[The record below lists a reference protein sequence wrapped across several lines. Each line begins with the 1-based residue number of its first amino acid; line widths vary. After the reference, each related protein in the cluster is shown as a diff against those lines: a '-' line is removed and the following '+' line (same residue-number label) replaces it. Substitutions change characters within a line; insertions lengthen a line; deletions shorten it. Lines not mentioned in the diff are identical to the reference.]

1 MINVLVDNK
10 KVLGFG
16 IYTDDATGAYR
27 IIDFHENCI
36 REECFEEFND
46 ALKYVLYS
54 DDPEIPYSPV
64 TIDLYNSEEWLSEQT
79 LLSIAAL
86 DILTQFSSNGIIMGM
101 ISPITKPD
109 AGTSRMLTINFGN
122 DIGVNTQLEIISKI
136 SDYREDIKS
145 SEELAEIDE

>member
-79 LLSIAAL
+79 LL
-86 DILTQFSSNGIIMGM
+86 TQFSSNGIIMGM